1 MWDQVK
7 QALAQS
13 AARLLARFASLLPG
27 MVALILAVVIS
38 IFLAFILAF
47 VARRLLI
54 RLRFGE
60 RLVEWGFSSPAESA
74 TKNAAV
80 LVSRAIAGLVILVGF
95 LIGIT
100 AFDAEWTFK
109 LAQDALEYIPNV
121 LGAALVFVVGSIVAR
136 FFARSVL
143 ISGVNMNLHYA
154 RLLSLGVKSL
164 VIVLAGAMAL
174 EHLRIAPGVV
184 ELAFGILFGGIVLAL
199 ALAVGLGAKDFVTKS
214 LQRDVEKPSNET
226 VEDPLRHL

>member
-7 QALAQS
+7 QALAQ
-13 AARLLARFASLLPG
+13 ATARLLARFASLLPG

-184 ELAFGILFGGIVLAL
+184 QLAFGILFGGIVLAL
-199 ALAVGLGAKDFVTKS
+199 ALAVGFGAKDFVTKS

>member
-174 EHLRIAPGVV
+174 EHLRIATGVV
-184 ELAFGILFGGIVLAL
+184 QLAFGILFGGIVLAL

-226 VEDPLRHL
+226 LEDPLRHL

>member
-100 AFDAEWTFK
+100 AFDAEWTFR

-184 ELAFGILFGGIVLAL
+184 QLAFGILFGGIVLAL